1 MKRRVI
7 ALLLVL
13 ALGLSMVPFAAAAEY
28 EGLHQDRILP
38 AMRDLMLLVEGNY
51 TSVTRN
57 DSNALSIGFI
67 QWHGGQA
74 LNLLKAIVDRD
85 PESAQKILGDD
96 LLSQIVNGNYDAW
109 YYRTLT
115 AEEGK
120 RVSEL
125 LGTKAGMEVQDE
137 FAYAYFLKF
146 IDAGWKM
153 GMRTDA
159 TICYYCTM
167 YNQYGSGGIIK
178 YMDKVRATMGVG
190 KDATFY
196 SMEALHQAVKN
207 TSYGQ
212 AYIHVREKTYNYLK
226 TLGWNTTGPDVD
238 VQPQP
243 KPEPDCENCPCAA
256 FTDMPPKSNWAHDGI
271 DYVVSHGLFNGVSK
285 TSFDP
290 NGGMT
295 RAMLVTV
302 LYRLAAPAGEAPDA
316 GFADVP
322 EDIWYTEP
330 VNWAAEVGVVSG
342 VSETE
347 FDPNGVV
354 TREQIATF
362 LFRYAHTAGRSTATG
377 NNTLAGFRD
386 GESVSDYAV
395 QPMIW
400 ASSQGL
406 INGTG
411 TGNDVL
417 LDPQGTATR
426 AQVAAIL
433 MRYCK

>member
-137 FAYAYFLKF
+137 FAYEYFLKF

-159 TICYYCTM
+159 TTARCT
-167 YNQYGSGGIIK
+167 
-178 YMDKVRATMGVG
+178 T
-190 KDATFY
+190 
-196 SMEALHQAVKN
+196 N
-207 TSYGQ
+207 T
-212 AYIHVREKTYNYLK
+212 
-226 TLGWNTTGPDVD
+226 
-238 VQPQP
+238 
-243 KPEPDCENCPCAA
+243 
-256 FTDMPPKSNWAHDGI
+256 
-271 DYVVSHGLFNGVSK
+271 
-285 TSFDP
+285 
-290 NGGMT
+290 
-295 RAMLVTV
+295 
-302 LYRLAAPAGEAPDA
+302 APA
-316 GFADVP
+316 
-322 EDIWYTEP
+322 
-330 VNWAAEVGVVSG
+330 
-342 VSETE
+342 
-347 FDPNGVV
+347 
-354 TREQIATF
+354 
-362 LFRYAHTAGRSTATG
+362 
-377 NNTLAGFRD
+377 
-386 GESVSDYAV
+386 
-395 QPMIW
+395 
-400 ASSQGL
+400 ASSSTWTTSAPL
-406 INGTG
+406 WAWARTPPSIRWRRC
-411 TGNDVL
+411 
-417 LDPQGTATR
+417 TR
-426 AQVAAIL
+426 
-433 MRYCK
+433 R